1 MEFDEFARRT
11 LPGLVRY
18 AVMLT
23 GDRELAQDV
32 VQEVMV
38 RAHSRWRRIQRT
50 ERPEL
55 YVKTMVTHE
64 YLSWRRRW
72 AVRSITAVP
81 DAQLDR
87 SSGVDLAADPAL
99 READRTGVWAQLGT
113 LPRQQR
119 AVLVL
124 RYYEGLTDAEI
135 AEVLDCRPATVR
147 SYATRA
153 LAALRLEAD
162 TKPNAGVNR

>member
-1 MEFDEFARRT
+1 VEFEEFARRT

-38 RAHSRWRRIQRT
+38 RAHARWRRIQRT
-50 ERPEL
+50 DRPEL

-81 DAQLDR
+81 DADLDR
-87 SSGVDLAADPAL
+87 PSAGDPAADPAL
-99 READRTGVWAQLGT
+99 RDADRADVWAQLRT

-119 AVLVL
+119 AVLAL
-124 RYYEGLTDAEI
+124 RYYEGLTDTEI

-153 LAALRLEAD
+153 LATLRLDA
-162 TKPNAGVNR
+162 TNPTNAGANR

>member
-1 MEFDEFARRT
+1 VEFDEFARRT
-11 LPGLVRY
+11 LPGLLRY

-23 GDRELAQDV
+23 GDRDLAQDV

-38 RAHSRWRRIQRT
+38 RAQARWRRIHRT
-50 ERPEL
+50 HRPEL

-72 AVRSITAVP
+72 AVRSVTAVP

-87 SSGVDLAADPAL
+87 PSGGDLAADPVV
-99 READRTGVWAQLGT
+99 RTADRADVWAQLGA

-119 AVLVL
+119 AVLAL

-135 AEVLDCRPATVR
+135 AEVLDCKPATVR

-153 LAALRLEAD
+153 LAALRLDITSNSES
-162 TKPNAGVNR
+162 GVRR

>member
-1 MEFDEFARRT
+1 VEFEDFARRT

-38 RAHSRWRRIQRT
+38 RAAVRWRRIRRAD
-50 ERPEL
+50 RPEL

-72 AVRSITAVP
+72 AVRAVTAVP
-81 DAQLDR
+81 DAALDR
-87 SSGVDLAADPAL
+87 PSPGDPAADPAL
-99 READRTGVWAQLGT
+99 HGADRADVWARLAG

-124 RYYEGLTDAEI
+124 RYYEGLTDGEI

-147 SYATRA
+147 AYAARA
-153 LAALRLEAD
+153 LATLRLDHDFSEV
-162 TKPNAGVNR
+162 TR

>member
-1 MEFDEFARRT
+1 VEFDEFARRT

-23 GDRELAQDV
+23 GDRHLAQDV

-38 RAHSRWRRIQRT
+38 RAQARWRRISRT

-72 AVRSITAVP
+72 ATRSITAVP
-81 DAQLDR
+81 DAQLER
-87 SSGVDLAADPAL
+87 PAATDIAA
-99 READRTGVWAQLGT
+99 RTADRADVWAQLAT

-124 RYYEGLTDAEI
+124 RYYEGLTDGEI
-135 AEVLDCRPATVR
+135 AQVLDCKPATVR
-147 SYATRA
+147 GYATRA
-153 LAALRLEAD
+153 LAALRLDALTSDNVEVR
-162 TKPNAGVNR
+162 P

>member
-1 MEFDEFARRT
+1 VEFDEFARRA

-23 GDRELAQDV
+23 GDRDLAQDV

-38 RAHSRWRRIQRT
+38 RAHSRWRRIVRAH
-50 ERPEL
+50 RPEL

-81 DAQLDR
+81 DERLDR
-87 SSGVDLAADPAL
+87 ASATDLAADPVV
-99 READRTGVWAQLGT
+99 RTADRADVWAYLAT

-135 AEVLDCRPATVR
+135 AAVLDCKPATVR
-147 SYATRA
+147 GYAARA
-153 LAALRLEAD
+153 LATLRLDAATESIM
-162 TKPNAGVNR
+162 GVRR

>member
-1 MEFDEFARRT
+1 VEFDEFARRT

-38 RAHSRWRRIQRT
+38 RAHGRWRRINRT
-50 ERPEL
+50 QRPEL

-81 DAQLDR
+81 AERLER
-87 SSGVDLAADPAL
+87 SSETDLAAEPSL
-99 READRTGVWAQLGT
+99 RVAERANIWGQLAT

-124 RYYEGLTDAEI
+124 RYYEGLTDHEI

-147 SYATRA
+147 GYATRA
-153 LAALRLEAD
+153 LAALRLDA
-162 TKPNAGVNR
+162 AISSLGVRR